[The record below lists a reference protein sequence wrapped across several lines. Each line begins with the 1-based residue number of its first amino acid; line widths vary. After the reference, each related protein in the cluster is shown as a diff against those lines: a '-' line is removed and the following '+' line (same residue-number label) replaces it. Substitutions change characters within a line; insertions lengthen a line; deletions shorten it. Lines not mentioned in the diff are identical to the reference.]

1 MIDDFPTDAMTLVCT
16 DHQSS
21 FIDLQFMPDYGFP
34 QRLRL
39 LKPREFE
46 RVMRSRVSATDA
58 LVRMYGASNEL
69 NHPRLGLTVS
79 RRVGGAV
86 RRNVWKRALREAFRL
101 AQRDLPACDLVCI
114 PHRDAEPSV
123 ARLIESIGRLSERI
137 DRELRRRSTP

>member
-1 MIDDFPTDAMTLVCT
+1 MIDEFQTAAITLACT

-21 FIDLQFMPDYGFP
+21 FINLQFMPDFRFP

-58 LVRMYGASNEL
+58 LVRMYGAANEL

-86 RRNVWKRALREAFRL
+86 WRNVWKRAIREAFRL

-114 PHRDAEPSV
+114 PQRDAEPNV
-123 ARLIESIGRLSERI
+123 ARLIESIGKLSQRI
-137 DRELRRRSTP
+137 ERELRRRGNP